1 MRGPTSDDIRRAFA
15 SGEFA
20 KARNLWNGYGER
32 LRDAILNRSAT
43 AADLKEARC
52 LVDWARLVV
61 KCCQAHSHDRLA
73 RARAKVAYAGG
84 VKAEP
89 RIRASL

>member
-1 MRGPTSDDIRRAFA
+1 MREPTSDDIRRAFA

-20 KARNLWNGYGER
+20 KARKLWNGYGER
-32 LRDAILNRSAT
+32 LREAILNRTAA
-43 AADLKEARC
+43 AADLKETRG
-52 LVDWARLVV
+52 LVEWARLVV
-61 KCCQAHSHDRLA
+61 KCSQAHSRERLA
-73 RARAKVAYAGG
+73 GARAAVAYAGA